1 MQTTSIMLRTRVL
14 ILSVLPLILN
24 GLATPAIVISLVSLP
39 RFLEDPFYYIYTY
52 GYFLWPVYHVILAG
66 IALWFIKTERESVRE
81 VIGPVMDRPRL
92 TAFLTIAL
100 LAFSLI
106 IFQLAQP
113 LVTELIYGPEAWEQV
128 LSGFRRLSQSIGA
141 YSLVVPPITAGV
153 CEELVWRGYLLTR
166 FERLLHRAWMAILLQ
181 AILFGLWHGVSLFTL
196 FSVIMGLVAGFVY
209 AKTRRLVPIMV
220 SHWLGD
226 LAGLALMYFI

>member
-1 MQTTSIMLRTRVL
+1 MLRTRVL

-24 GLATPAIVISLVSLP
+24 GLATPAIVISLTSLP

-52 GYFLWPVYHVILAG
+52 GYFLWPVYHVLLAG

-81 VIGPVMDRPRL
+81 VIGPVMDRPWL

-100 LAFSLI
+100 LGFSLAL
-106 IFQLAQP
+106 FQLVQP
-113 LVTELIYGPEAWEQV
+113 LVTKLIYGPEAWERV
-128 LSGFRRLSQSIGA
+128 LSGFRRLWQSIGA

-166 FERLLHRAWMAILLQ
+166 FERLLRRTWMAILLQ
-181 AILFGLWHGVSLFTL
+181 AIFFGLWHGASLFTL

-209 AKTRRLVPIMV
+209 AKTRTLVPIMV
-220 SHWLGD
+220 SHWLAD
-226 LAGLALMYFI
+226 LSGLAFMYFI